1 MTWLL
6 LITLLCGLAPAASL
20 TVRPAPRHASRGA
33 CVSMGLSRKSPSQ
46 QAAEEQQNGLMTG
59 KLDGGATAAGLFPD
73 DGMSAGDATSLA
85 KYRSKP
91 TAASAPT
98 TSDGKDG
105 GEAGT
110 ELSPEERRA
119 ALLKKLAAEQ

>member
-1 MTWLL
+1 MTARLL
-6 LITLLCGLAPAASL
+6 LLTILCGLATTASAL
-20 TVRPAPRHASRGA
+20 NIRHVPQRGT
-33 CVSMGLSRKSPSQ
+33 CNMGLSRKQ

-59 KLDGGATAAGLFPD
+59 ELNSNAATSGLFPD

-91 TAASAPT
+91 KTAAAPKASKDT
-98 TSDGKDG
+98 GDASTS
-105 GEAGT
+105 T